1 MWRMAASCSSVSAAS
16 PHNSLAYSTKERSL
30 RIRARTQ
37 AANSIA
43 AEEKKRQTKTFQ
55 KMGKTNEGG
64 GAPLTL
70 FIGRLFCH
78 LSHWY
83 GTRRCGEY

>member
-1 MWRMAASCSSVSAAS
+1 MSCSSATAAS
-16 PHNSLAYSTKERSL
+16 PQNSPPYSTKERSR

-43 AEEKKRQTKTFQ
+43 AEEEKRQTKTFQ
-55 KMGKTNEGG
+55 KMEKTNEGG

-70 FIGRLFCH
+70 FIYRLFCH
-78 LSHWY
+78 VLH
-83 GTRRCGEY
+83 GEP